1 MTSSMTPH
9 PAGHRAGADGSRP
22 PETVDRL
29 MVGVCGAIWL
39 VWLVVFVI
47 ATVACVNLGRG
58 GGGGENSP
66 WLLYTIIAVSG
77 LTILGAIPLL
87 LRARRDALT
96 DRSTT
101 DRSTTDRSTT
111 ARSTTGRSTTARS
124 TTARSTTEPVAPA
137 AEAGALPVRPPAA
150 EAPTEKIRIFGTAVD
165 PAGRQPNL
173 QESLGVSPRNDEVE
187 RQWLRGTVSLLSAIG
202 LGWTASAVATYLL
215 AVGSESAA
223 IVALVAAGVATAAI
237 PALLVVFSRRLNSAG

>member
-1 MTSSMTPH
+1 
-9 PAGHRAGADGSRP
+9 
-22 PETVDRL
+22 

-47 ATVACVNLGRG
+47 ATVACVNLGRAG
-58 GGGGENSP
+58 GDGENSP

-96 DRSTT
+96 DRATT
-101 DRSTTDRSTT
+101 DRAATDRAT
-111 ARSTTGRSTTARS
+111 AV
-124 TTARSTTEPVAPA
+124 PVPLAE
-137 AEAGALPVRPPAA
+137 EAGVLPVRPAPVA
-150 EAPTEKIRIFGTAVD
+150 EAPTEKIRIFGTVVD
-165 PAGRQPNL
+165 PAGGQLNPQERQH
-173 QESLGVSPRNDEVE
+173 VSVRTDAFE
-187 RQWLRGTVSLLSAIG
+187 RQWLRGTVSILSAIG
-202 LGWTASAVATYLL
+202 LGWTAAAVATYLL

-237 PALLVVFSRRLNSAG
+237 PAALVVFSRRLNSAD

>member
-1 MTSSMTPH
+1 MTSSTTSH
-9 PAGHRAGADGSRP
+9 PAAHRGGADGARP

-47 ATVACVNLGRG
+47 ATVACVNLGRA

-96 DRSTT
+96 DRSTAV
-101 DRSTTDRSTT
+101 S
-111 ARSTTGRSTTARS
+111 
-124 TTARSTTEPVAPA
+124 PAPA
-137 AEAGALPVRPPAA
+137 REAEVLPVRPAPAA
-150 EAPTEKIRIFGTAVD
+150 EAPTEKIRIFGTVVD
-165 PAGRQPNL
+165 PAGGQPNP
-173 QESLGVSPRNDEVE
+173 QERQHVSVRTDTLE
-187 RQWLRGTVSLLSAIG
+187 RQWLRGTVSILSAIG
-202 LGWTASAVATYLL
+202 LGWTAAAVATYLL

-237 PALLVVFSRRLNSAG
+237 PAALVVFSRKLNSAD

>member
-1 MTSSMTPH
+1 MTSSTTSH
-9 PAGHRAGADGSRP
+9 PAGHRGGADGSRP

-58 GGGGENSP
+58 GGDGENSP

-96 DRSTT
+96 GSTT
-101 DRSTTDRSTT
+101 DHSTP
-111 ARSTTGRSTTARS
+111 A
-124 TTARSTTEPVAPA
+124 PVPPA
-137 AEAGALPVRPPAA
+137 EEAGALPVRPAPVAD
-150 EAPTEKIRIFGTAVD
+150 APTEKIRIFGTAVD
-165 PAGRQPNL
+165 PAGGQPNL
-173 QESLGVSPRNDEVE
+173 QERQHVSARTDALE
-187 RQWLRGTVSLLSAIG
+187 RQWLRGTVSILSAIG
-202 LGWTASAVATYLL
+202 LGWTAAAVATYLL

-237 PALLVVFSRRLNSAG
+237 PAALVVFSRRLGSAD

>member
-1 MTSSMTPH
+1 MTSSTTSH
-9 PAGHRAGADGSRP
+9 SAGHRGGADGSRP

-96 DRSTT
+96 DRST
-101 DRSTTDRSTT
+101 
-111 ARSTTGRSTTARS
+111 A
-124 TTARSTTEPVAPA
+124 EPRPPA
-137 AEAGALPVRPPAA
+137 EDAGALPVRPAPAA

-165 PAGRQPNL
+165 PASGQSNLHERQH
-173 QESLGVSPRNDEVE
+173 VSVRTDAVE
-187 RQWLRGTVSLLSAIG
+187 RQWLRGTVSILSAIG
-202 LGWTASAVATYLL
+202 LGWTAAAVATYLL
-215 AVGSESAA
+215 AVGSDSAA

-237 PALLVVFSRRLNSAG
+237 PAALVVFSRQLSSAD

>member
-1 MTSSMTPH
+1 MTSPMTSR
-9 PAGHRAGADGSRP
+9 PAGHRGAADGSRP

-87 LRARRDALT
+87 LRARRDALIDRST
-96 DRSTT
+96 IDRSTT
-101 DRSTTDRSTT
+101 ERST
-111 ARSTTGRSTTARS
+111 A
-124 TTARSTTEPVAPA
+124 EPVPLAEEA
-137 AEAGALPVRPPAA
+137 AVLPVRPAPAA

-165 PAGRQPNL
+165 PAGGQPNL
-173 QESLGVSPRNDEVE
+173 QERQRVSPQTEAVE

-223 IVALVAAGVATAAI
+223 VVALVAAGVAAAAI
-237 PALLVVFSRRLNSAG
+237 PAVLVVFSRRLNSAD

>member
-1 MTSSMTPH
+1 MTSSMTSR
-9 PAGHRAGADGSRP
+9 PAGHRGVADGSRP

-39 VWLVVFVI
+39 VWLVVFVV
-47 ATVACVNLGRG
+47 ATVACVNLGRGGGGGGG

-96 DRSTT
+96 DRWTT
-101 DRSTTDRSTT
+101 DRSTT
-111 ARSTTGRSTTARS
+111 
-124 TTARSTTEPVAPA
+124 EPVSPA
-137 AEAGALPVRPPAA
+137 EEAGVLPVRPAPAA
-150 EAPTEKIRIFGTAVD
+150 EAPTEKIRVFGTAVD
-165 PAGRQPNL
+165 PAGGQPNL
-173 QESLGVSPRNDEVE
+173 RQRQRVSPWTDALE
-187 RQWLRGTVSLLSAIG
+187 RQWLRGTVSILSAIG

-223 IVALVAAGVATAAI
+223 IVALVAAGIATAAI
-237 PALLVVFSRRLNSAG
+237 PAILVMFSRRLNSAD